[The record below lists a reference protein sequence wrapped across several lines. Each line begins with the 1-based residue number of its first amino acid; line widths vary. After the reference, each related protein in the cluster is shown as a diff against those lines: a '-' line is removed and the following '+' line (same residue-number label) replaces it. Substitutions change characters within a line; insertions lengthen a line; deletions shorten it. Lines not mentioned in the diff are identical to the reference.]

1 LMGVSIVYIGTHKNS
16 TSDLAQVV
24 IPTLTSFEKRGTFI
38 NRSFFAQGFEQT
50 VPGLAGLLPDMHVFC
65 KLLSELDEDNKITPD
80 PSLIWKNLSLP
91 PKSPFKGMTFTD
103 ALRGPLQLDSSKW
116 IDLPFVESDAM
127 HFKKSN

>member
-1 LMGVSIVYIGTHKNS
+1 
-16 TSDLAQVV
+16 
-24 IPTLTSFEKRGTFI
+24 
-38 NRSFFAQGFEQT
+38 
-50 VPGLAGLLPDMHVFC
+50 MHVFC

-80 PSLIWKNLSLP
+80 PSLIWKNLSSP